1 MPNLKY
7 FSLQKSWSETN
18 ESVEK
23 CEENNQKEDKEICF
37 TCNEEECEGNAE
49 DNDY

>member
-23 CEENNQKEDKEICF
+23 CEENNQKEHK
-37 TCNEEECEGNAE
+37 
-49 DNDY
+49 